1 MYLAYLQ
8 LQKLQILLLLCKNL
22 WILEIETKE
31 HLWLLLLIG
40 LEIEV
45 FISSIL
51 AIISQV
57 HLLILKG
64 NVI

>member
-8 LQKLQILLLLCKNL
+8 LQKLQTLLLLCKNL

-40 LEIEV
+40 LEIKV

-51 AIISQV
+51 AIILQV
-57 HLLILKG
+57 HLLIRKG